1 MLIVTVSYLYVSILL
16 IEHENAVLK
25 FLRINIFKLIKRL
38 FDINMGWNT
47 IWCKRNMGG
56 LVTPFMKNKQ

>member
-1 MLIVTVSYLYVSILL
+1 MLLGFMEFNTISQ
-16 IEHENAVLK
+16 VLK

-47 IWCKRNMGG
+47 IWCKGNIGG
-56 LVTPFMKNKQ
+56 LVTPFMKNKP

>member
-1 MLIVTVSYLYVSILL
+1 MLIVTVSHLYVSILL
-16 IEHENAVLK
+16 IENENAVLK
-25 FLRINIFKLIKRL
+25 YLRIKLIKRL

-47 IWCKRNMGG
+47 IWCKGNMGG